1 MEHIG
6 LKTTRLRSLGGEQ
19 LILGNSDVINTRIRN
34 LGRMEDRRGALK
46 VGVTYDTPRDLL
58 AQIPGWIEE
67 IVAAQEE
74 TRFDRCH
81 LSGFAD
87 SAIEFD
93 TVFYMTVPS
102 TPGSWTRSRRC
113 CSRSTNGSTGTASS
127 SRTRHRSSTRSPRL
141 VDKNP
146 LESIVWAAVA
156 AGFGPAAHGFGT
168 HTVSLPFRQ
177 DLRVRH
183 ARGVT
188 SAGTRPASQSTRMDT
203 TDFSFHTSPIMLL
216 SGTANPALAQ
226 GIADVLGERLCD
238 VTIKRFADG
247 EIFVRIDENVRGR
260 DVFLIQPTNPPAEN
274 VLELLILL
282 DAAKRASAARVT
294 AVVPYYGYGRSDRKD
309 QPRVSIAAK
318 LLANLMTAAGAD
330 RVLSIDFHQHQIQG
344 FFDIP
349 VDHLYA
355 APVFRRY
362 YEMKKLDNLVVVATD
377 VSAAK
382 MARGYARR
390 LGGDL
395 AIIDKRRPAPNEA
408 EVSNIVG
415 EVEGKHCIVPDDM
428 IDTAGTMVSAI
439 EVLKERGALDIY
451 VLATHPLFSGRR
463 WSASRW
469 PT

>member
-1 MEHIG
+1 
-6 LKTTRLRSLGGEQ
+6 
-19 LILGNSDVINTRIRN
+19 
-34 LGRMEDRRGALK
+34 
-46 VGVTYDTPRDLL
+46 
-58 AQIPGWIEE
+58 
-67 IVAAQEE
+67 
-74 TRFDRCH
+74 
-81 LSGFAD
+81 
-87 SAIEFD
+87 
-93 TVFYMTVPS
+93 
-102 TPGSWTRSRRC
+102 
-113 CSRSTNGSTGTASS
+113 
-127 SRTRHRSSTRSPRL
+127 
-141 VDKNP
+141 
-146 LESIVWAAVA
+146 
-156 AGFGPAAHGFGT
+156 
-168 HTVSLPFRQ
+168 
-177 DLRVRH
+177 
-183 ARGVT
+183 
-188 SAGTRPASQSTRMDT
+188 MDT

-274 VLELLILL
+274 VLELLILI

-415 EVEGKHCIVPDDM
+415 DVEGKHCIVPDDM

-439 EVLKERGALDIY
+439 EVLKERGALDVY
-451 VLATHPLFSGRR
+451 VLATHPLFSGPALERLA
-463 WSASRW
+463 SADVKAITVTDTVPLAPGVQESL
-469 PT
+469 PNLTVLSVASLLAQAIESTHANTSVSKLFK